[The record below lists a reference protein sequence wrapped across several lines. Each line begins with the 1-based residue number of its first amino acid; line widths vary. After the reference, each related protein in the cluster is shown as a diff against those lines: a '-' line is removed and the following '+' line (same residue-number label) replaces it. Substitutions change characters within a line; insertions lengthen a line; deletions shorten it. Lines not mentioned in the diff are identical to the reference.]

1 VDIARI
7 RDVFA
12 VDDVTVS
19 SLTRPDLSSTSQ
31 ERYQSWVQRI
41 GGPQQLEVEYLL
53 PRIHQKI
60 EPSWPSFVTDH
71 PPSNRSTDE
80 LRAEVER
87 LGPWSIPF
95 PLEAGLTTMADDMIA
110 AVTEHRM
117 LFRRDLIGK
126 TVAGALADGAPN
138 ATVLDIGCNSGLFS
152 MDLIERGIGR
162 VSGVDLR
169 PKNIAQ
175 AQFLAQHYG
184 VEGADFRVTD
194 VDDLEAGT
202 QFDVVLNLGLL
213 YHVVNP
219 LQVIRRTYELCRE
232 FAIIDTVCHRE
243 AVSGYFIFGNKDVD
257 LPEEGREV
265 YELHPT
271 YRGAIDT
278 IRYAGFR
285 EVYEVVGD
293 AEKPHDLYR
302 IGGRRCFL
310 AVK

>member
-1 VDIARI
+1 VDVARI
-7 RDVFA
+7 REIFA
-12 VDDVTVS
+12 VDDAIVS
-19 SLTRPDLSSTSQ
+19 SLSRPDLTGTSQ
-31 ERYQSWVQRI
+31 ERYQSWVQHL
-41 GGPQQLEVEYLL
+41 GGPRQLDVEYLL
-53 PRIHQKI
+53 PRIHQAV
-60 EPSWPSFVTDH
+60 EPSWPSFVD
-71 PPSNRSTDE
+71 NRPAPTRSPE
-80 LRAEVER
+80 QLRAEIER

-95 PLEAGLTTMADDMIA
+95 PLADGVKTMGDDMVA

-126 TVAGALADGAPN
+126 TVAGALADTAAT
-138 ATVLDIGCNSGLFS
+138 ATVLDVGCNSGFFS
-152 MDLIERGIGR
+152 MDLIDRGIGH

-175 AQFLAQHYG
+175 ANFLAEHYG
-184 VEGADFRVTD
+184 VAGADFRVAD
-194 VDDLEAGT
+194 VDDLDDDA

-219 LQVIRRTYELCRE
+219 LQVIRRTYELCRR

-243 AVSGYFIFGNKDVD
+243 AVSGYFIFGNKDVE
-257 LPEEGREV
+257 LPEEGRET

-278 IRYAGFR
+278 IRFAGFR

-310 AVK
+310 AIK

>member
-1 VDIARI
+1 MDIAHI

-19 SLTRPDLSSTSQ
+19 SLSRPDLGGTSQ
-31 ERYQSWVQRI
+31 ERYQSWVKHI
-41 GGPQQLEVEYLL
+41 GGPQQLDVEYLL
-53 PRIHQKI
+53 PRIHQTI
-60 EPSWPSFVTDH
+60 EPSWPSFVAGH
-71 PPSNRSTDE
+71 PPSTRSTAE
-80 LRAEVER
+80 LRAEIER

-95 PLEAGLTTMADDMIA
+95 PLAEGISTMDDDMVA

-126 TVAGALADGAPN
+126 TVAGALGDRVPN
-138 ATVLDIGCNSGLFS
+138 ATVLDIGCNSGFFS
-152 MDLIERGIGR
+152 MDLIDRGVGR

-169 PKNIAQ
+169 PKNVAQ
-175 AQFLAQHYG
+175 AQFLSQHYG

-194 VDDLEAGT
+194 VDDLEEGM

-257 LPEEGREV
+257 LPEEGREI

-278 IRYAGFR
+278 IRYAGFS

-310 AVK
+310 AIK

>member
-19 SLTRPDLSSTSQ
+19 SLSRPDLTSTSQ

-41 GGPQQLEVEYLL
+41 GGPQELDVEYLL
-53 PRIHQKI
+53 PRIHQTI

-71 PPSNRSTDE
+71 PAPSRTTDQ

-95 PLEAGLTTMADDMIA
+95 PLADGLKTMDDDMVA

-126 TVAGALADGAPN
+126 TVAGALGDRAPT
-138 ATVLDIGCNSGLFS
+138 ATVLDIGCNSGFFS
-152 MDLIERGIGR
+152 MDLIDRGIGR

-169 PKNIAQ
+169 PKNVAQ
-175 AQFLAQHYG
+175 AQFLSQHYG
-184 VEGADFRVTD
+184 VAGADFRVTD
-194 VDDLEAGT
+194 VDDLEDGM

-257 LPEEGREV
+257 LPEEGREI

-302 IGGRRCFL
+302 VGGRRCFL
-310 AVK
+310 AIK